1 MDRNETVELSRLA
14 AFGEVPIHKALKAIT
29 DYCLEKGKSD
39 IDTSVL
45 REYLER
51 DVVMLSS
58 CLNQALEY
66 FEGKF
71 MICKLWSA
79 PNPLSNNGA
88 KKVITN
94 LLI

>member
-51 DVVMLSS
+51 DVVMLGS

-79 PNPLSNNGA
+79 PNPLSNTGQR
-88 KKVITN
+88 K
-94 LLI
+94 LLQIF

>member
-45 REYLER
+45 REYLKR
-51 DVVMLSS
+51 DVIMLGS

-79 PNPLSNNGA
+79 PNPLSNTGQR
-88 KKVITN
+88 K
-94 LLI
+94 LLQIF

>member
-79 PNPLSNNGA
+79 PNPLSNTGQR
-88 KKVITN
+88 K
-94 LLI
+94 LLQIF

>member
-51 DVVMLSS
+51 DVTMLSS

-79 PNPLSNNGA
+79 PNPLSNMGQR
-88 KKVITN
+88 K
-94 LLI
+94 LLQIF

>member
-51 DVVMLSS
+51 DVTMLGS

-66 FEGKF
+66 FERKF
-71 MICKLWSA
+71 VIYKLWSA
-79 PNPLSNNGA
+79 PINNAGQR
-88 KKVITN
+88 K
-94 LLI
+94 LLQIF

>member
-51 DVVMLSS
+51 DVIMLGS

-79 PNPLSNNGA
+79 PNPLSNTGQR
-88 KKVITN
+88 K
-94 LLI
+94 LLQIF

>member
-51 DVVMLSS
+51 DVTMLSS

-79 PNPLSNNGA
+79 PNPLSNAGQR
-88 KKVITN
+88 K
-94 LLI
+94 LLQIF

>member
-51 DVVMLSS
+51 DVTMLSS

-79 PNPLSNNGA
+79 SNPLSNTGQR
-88 KKVITN
+88 K
-94 LLI
+94 LLQIF

>member
-14 AFGEVPIHKALKAIT
+14 AFGEVPIHKALKAII

-39 IDTSVL
+39 IDISVL

-51 DVVMLSS
+51 DVVMLGS

-79 PNPLSNNGA
+79 PNPLSNTGQR
-88 KKVITN
+88 K
-94 LLI
+94 LLQIF

>member
-1 MDRNETVELSRLA
+1 MDRNETVELSRLT

-39 IDTSVL
+39 IDISVL

-51 DVVMLSS
+51 DVVMLGS

-79 PNPLSNNGA
+79 PNPLSNTGQR
-88 KKVITN
+88 K
-94 LLI
+94 LLQIF

>member
-39 IDTSVL
+39 IDISVL

-51 DVVMLSS
+51 DVTMLSS

-71 MICKLWSA
+71 MIYKLWSA
-79 PNPLSNNGA
+79 PNPLSNTGQR
-88 KKVITN
+88 K
-94 LLI
+94 LLQIF

>member
-51 DVVMLSS
+51 DVTMLCS

-71 MICKLWSA
+71 MICKLWRA
-79 PNPLSNNGA
+79 PNPLSNTGQR
-88 KKVITN
+88 K
-94 LLI
+94 LLQIF

>member
-1 MDRNETVELSRLA
+1 MDRNETIELSRLV
-14 AFGEVPIHKALKAIT
+14 AFDEVPMPKALKAIT

-51 DVVMLSS
+51 DVTMLCS

-71 MICKLWSA
+71 VICKLWSA
-79 PNPLSNNGA
+79 PINNAGQR
-88 KKVITN
+88 K
-94 LLI
+94 LLQIF